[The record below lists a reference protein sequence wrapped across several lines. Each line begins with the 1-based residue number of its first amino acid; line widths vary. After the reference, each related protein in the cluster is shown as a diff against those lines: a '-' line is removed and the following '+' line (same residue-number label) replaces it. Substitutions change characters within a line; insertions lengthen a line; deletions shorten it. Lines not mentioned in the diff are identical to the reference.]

1 MDAQLTG
8 KNAVVLAASRGLG
21 RAIAS
26 ALAAEGAN
34 VAICARS
41 ADQVH
46 DLAEE
51 LAYDYGVKTYS
62 MKADVSD
69 GAALARFID
78 SAAQSFGGI
87 DVLVTNCGGPAAGS
101 FSDFDDAAWLEAFNL
116 VLMSVVRSVRAALPH
131 MEGREDPSITCVIS
145 SSAKVPIDGL
155 LLSNVLRPGIV
166 GLAKSLSLEL
176 AGRGVRVNCLAP
188 GRIDTE
194 RVRELDQIGAE
205 KAGTDVATVLEER
218 KRSIPFGRYGE
229 PEELARCAVFLA
241 SKAASYVSGQ
251 SLFVDGGATRS
262 L

>member
-1 MDAQLTG
+1 MDTKLTG
-8 KNAVVLAASRGLG
+8 KNVLVLAASRGLG
-21 RAIAS
+21 SAIAC

-34 VAICARS
+34 VAICART
-41 ADQVH
+41 AEEVH

-51 LAYDYGVKTYS
+51 MSYDYGVKTFS

-69 GAALARFID
+69 AAQLARFVD
-78 SAAQSFGGI
+78 DAAKSFGGI

-101 FSDFDDAAWLEAFNL
+101 FADFDDQAWQGAVDL
-116 VLMSVVRSVRAALPH
+116 VLMSVVRAVRAALPH
-131 MEGREDPSITCVIS
+131 MEGRGDPSIICVIS

-155 LLSNVLRPGIV
+155 LLSNVLRPAIV
-166 GLAKSLSLEL
+166 GLAKTLSLEL
-176 AGRGVRVNCLAP
+176 AERGVRVNCLAP

-194 RVRELDQIGAE
+194 RVRELDEICAE
-205 KAGTDVATVLEER
+205 KAGKDVETVLEER

-241 SKAASYVSGQ
+241 SKAASYLSGQ
-251 SLFVDGGATRS
+251 SLFVDGAATRS

>member
-1 MDAQLTG
+1 MDTELTG

-34 VAICARS
+34 VAICARTG
-41 ADQVH
+41 DDIH

-51 LAYDYGVKTYS
+51 IAYDHGVKTYS
-62 MKADVSD
+62 MQADVSD
-69 GAALARFID
+69 AKLLSGFIDGAAK
-78 SAAQSFGGI
+78 SFGGI
-87 DVLVTNCGGPAAGS
+87 DVLVTNCGGPSAGS
-101 FSDFDDAAWLEAFNL
+101 FSDFDDDAWLEAFNL
-116 VLMSVVRSVRAALPH
+116 VLMSVVRSVRSALPH
-131 MEGREDPSITCVIS
+131 MEGRKDPSITCIIS
-145 SSAKVPIDGL
+145 SSARVPIDGL
-155 LLSNVLRPGIV
+155 LLSNVLRPAIV

-176 AGRGVRVNCLAP
+176 ASKGVRVNCLAP

-194 RVRELDQIGAE
+194 RVRELDEITAE
-205 KAGTDVATVLEER
+205 KTGSDLETVLEER

-241 SKAASYVSGQ
+241 SKGASYISGQ
-251 SLFVDGGATRS
+251 SVFVDGGATRS